1 MRYNYF
7 CNKCGAF
14 YERESLVDH
23 RDSIKAGLHEGCN
36 YLAARLFEPAQ
47 VMIPERFGISMA
59 SFAPTYEECA
69 EVDRRNDEWLNR
81 KKEPEKASFEDCL
94 EKACVENRVDPRQLN
109 EYSLREAVGDKG

>member
-1 MRYNYF
+1 MRYDYRCTRCRKRF
-7 CNKCGAF
+7 
-14 YERESLVDH
+14 ERECPVAF
-23 RDSIKAGLHEGCN
+23 RDRQFCDCN
-36 YLAARLFEPAQ
+36 YAANRIFTPAQ

-109 EYSLREAVGDKG
+109 EYSLREAVGEKD

>member
-1 MRYNYF
+1 MRYDYE
-7 CNKCGAF
+7 CAVCGAAE
-14 YERESLVDH
+14 ERDCAVAD
-23 RDSIKAGLHEGCN
+23 RDRQFCQCGIMFF
-36 YLAARLFEPAQ
+36 RVFTPAQ

-109 EYSLREAVGDKG
+109 EYSLREAVGDKD